1 VSSKLLSHPLLTKL
15 LSLVS
20 FHLFLT
26 QPSSSLKVVTEPPR
40 TSSSTLL
47 SDSNNEPWSPTSW
60 KNKNVSQPPNYLN
73 EEELEAAMKKLG
85 RCSPLVFAGEVR
97 TLHEQLA
104 RACSGQ
110 GFLLMGGDCA
120 EAFEEFNVDHVRDSF
135 RVLLQ
140 MALVLTFGSAMP
152 VIKVGRMAGQ
162 FAKPRSEPDEER
174 DGVTLPS
181 YRGDIINSEDFTEEA
196 RRHNPWNMVEA
207 YHQSAQTLNILR
219 AFSTGGYADIS
230 RLHAWNLDFVEQT
243 DEGSRSVIFV
253 IATFFCDNLAC
264 ISHSMS
270 TMSSCRY
277 RKFATKV
284 DESLR
289 FMKAIGVD
297 TSAPAFTKTDFFTA
311 HECLLLPYEQALTRM
326 DSTTGKW
333 YDCSSHMLWVGERTR
348 QLDGAHLEFCRG
360 VNNPLGVKI
369 SDKCTP
375 EELIQIIDTMN
386 PQNIPGR
393 LTVIV
398 RMGAEKLRKN
408 LPGLIRAVQ
417 REGKSVLWISDP
429 VHGNTRKTKNGY
441 KTRDFDNIR
450 AELRAFFDVH
460 DEMGSHPGGVHL
472 EMTGEDVTECVG
484 GLSDVTEESLANRY
498 NTYCDP
504 RLNGAQALE
513 LAFLIAERMRS
524 RSGLPPIE

>member
-1 VSSKLLSHPLLTKL
+1 MKVAITTA
-15 LSLVS
+15 LVS
-20 FHLFLT
+20 LLASTNDAFTPTSMTRATSGLSMVAT
-26 QPSSSLKVVTEPPR
+26 SPSGAS
-40 TSSSTLL
+40 TSSS
-47 SDSNNEPWSPTSW
+47 SADWSPDSW
-60 KNKNVSQPPNYLN
+60 KNCHVAQPPNY
-73 EEELEAAMKKLG
+73 EDEAELEAAIEKLEG
-85 RCSPLVFAGEVR
+85 FSPLVFAGEVR
-97 TLHEQLA
+97 SLHEQLA
-104 RACSGQ
+104 RACTGQ

-120 EAFEEFNVDHVRDSF
+120 EAFNEFNVDHVRDTF
-135 RVLLQ
+135 RVILQ
-140 MALVLTFGSAMP
+140 MSLVLTFGSAMP

-162 FAKPRSEPDEER
+162 FAKPRSEPDEVK
-174 DGVTLPS
+174 DGVSLPS
-181 YRGDIINSEDFTEEA
+181 YRGDIINREEFTPEA
-196 RRHNPWNMVEA
+196 RRHNPFNMVEA

-243 DEGSRSVIFV
+243 DEGSR
-253 IATFFCDNLAC
+253 
-264 ISHSMS
+264 
-270 TMSSCRY
+270 Y

-297 TSAPAFTKTDFFTA
+297 TGAAAFTKTDFYTA
-311 HECLLLPYEQALTRM
+311 HECLLLPYEQALTRE
-326 DSTTGKW
+326 DSTTGRF
-333 YDCSSHMLWVGERTR
+333 YDCAAHMLWVGERTR
-348 QLDGAHLEFCRG
+348 QLDGAHLEFIRG
-360 VNNPLGVKI
+360 IGNPVGVKI

-375 EELIQIIDTMN
+375 EELINIIDTMN

-393 LTVIV
+393 LTIVV

-429 VHGNTRKTKNGY
+429 VHGNTRKTENGY
-441 KTRDFDNIR
+441 KTRDFDKIR

-484 GLSDVTEESLANRY
+484 GLSDVTEQSLSDRY
-498 NTYCDP
+498 HTYCDP
-504 RLNGAQALE
+504 RLNGAQAME
-513 LAFLIAERMRS
+513 LAFLIAERMRL
-524 RSGLPPIE
+524 RTGLPPIE

>member
-1 VSSKLLSHPLLTKL
+1 MKFSVVATLFYLGFRSTEAFIPPSLTRQAYSLSVATG
-15 LSLVS
+15 
-20 FHLFLT
+20 T
-26 QPSSSLKVVTEPPR
+26 
-40 TSSSTLL
+40 
-47 SDSNNEPWSPTSW
+47 NEDEAWSPNSW
-60 KNKNVSQPPNYLN
+60 KTKTVAQPPKYEDD
-73 EEELEAAMKKLG
+73 EEYEKAIEKLEG
-85 RCSPLVFAGEVR
+85 CSPLVFAGEVR

-120 EAFEEFNVDHVRDSF
+120 EAFSEFNVDHVRDSF

-152 VIKVGRMAGQ
+152 IIKVGRMAGQ
-162 FAKPRSEPDEER
+162 FAPSELEPDEER

-181 YRGDIINSEDFTEEA
+181 YRGDMINKEEFTPEA
-196 RRHNPWNMVEA
+196 RRHNPQNMVQS

-230 RLHAWNLDFVEQT
+230 RLHAWNLDFVDQT
-243 DEGSRSVIFV
+243 DEGSR
-253 IATFFCDNLAC
+253 
-264 ISHSMS
+264 
-270 TMSSCRY
+270 Y
-277 RKFATKV
+277 RTFATKV
-284 DESLR
+284 DESIR

-297 TSAPAFTKTDFFTA
+297 TGSPSFTKTELFTA
-311 HECLLLPYEQALTRM
+311 HQCSLLPYEQALTRL
-326 DSTTGKW
+326 DSTTGRW
-333 YDCSSHMLWVGERTR
+333 YDCSAHMLWVGETTR

-375 EELIQIIDTMN
+375 EELITIINTMN
-386 PQNIPGR
+386 PKNIPGR

-429 VHGNTRKTKNGY
+429 VHGNTRKTGNDI
-441 KTRDFDNIR
+441 KTRDFETIR
-450 AELRAFFDVH
+450 GELRAFFDVH
-460 DEMGSHPGGVHL
+460 DEMGTHPGGVHM

-484 GLSDVTEESLANRY
+484 GMSNIKEDGLGEPS

>member
-1 VSSKLLSHPLLTKL
+1 MKLYTAFTL
-15 LSLVS
+15 LSLLS
-20 FHLFLT
+20 ASTAFS
-26 QPSSSLKVVTEPPR
+26 PSISRSSSLARLHVASSTSTSAA
-40 TSSSTLL
+40 TSS
-47 SDSNNEPWSPTSW
+47 DKGDWSPTSW
-60 KNKNVSQPPNYLN
+60 QSKVVAQPPNYEDEDELN
-73 EEELEAAMKKLG
+73 DAVTKLG
-85 RCSPLVFAGEVR
+85 KCSPLVFAGEVR

-110 GFLLMGGDCA
+110 GFVLMGGDCA
-120 EAFEEFNVDHVRDSF
+120 EAFGEFNVDHVRDSF
-135 RVLLQ
+135 RVILQ

-152 VIKVGRMAGQ
+152 VIKIGRMAGQ
-162 FAKPRSEPDEER
+162 FAKPRSEPDEVR
-174 DGVTLPS
+174 DGVALPS
-181 YRGDIINSEDFTEEA
+181 YRGDIINSEEFTPES
-196 RRHNPWNMVEA
+196 RRHNPFNMLEA

-243 DEGSRSVIFV
+243 DEGSR
-253 IATFFCDNLAC
+253 
-264 ISHSMS
+264 
-270 TMSSCRY
+270 Y

-297 TSAPAFTKTDFFTA
+297 TSSPAFTKTDFYTA

-326 DSTTGKW
+326 DSTTGRW
-333 YDCSSHMLWVGERTR
+333 YDCSAHLLWVGERTR
-348 QLDGAHLEFCRG
+348 QLDGGHLEFTRG
-360 VNNPLGVKI
+360 IGNPLGVKV

-375 EELIQIIDTMN
+375 EELIEIIETMN

-393 LTVIV
+393 LSIIV

-429 VHGNTRKTKNGY
+429 VHGNTRKTENGY
-441 KTRDFDNIR
+441 KTRDFENIR
-450 AELRAFFDVH
+450 SELRAFFDVH

-484 GLSDVTEESLANRY
+484 GFSDVTEETLQNRY

-513 LAFLIAERMRS
+513 LAFLIAERMRL
-524 RSGLPPIE
+524 RTGLPPIE